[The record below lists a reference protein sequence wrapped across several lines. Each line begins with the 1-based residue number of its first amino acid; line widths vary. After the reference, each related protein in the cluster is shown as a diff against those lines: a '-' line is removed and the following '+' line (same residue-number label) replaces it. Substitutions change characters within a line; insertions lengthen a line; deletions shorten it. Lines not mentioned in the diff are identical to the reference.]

1 MPPLPR
7 CSAPPTPWR
16 ARSPSPRSASPTG
29 RQSDPRGSCRSAA
42 WAAGVIAAAVTAV
55 TTNLASDVPTVSP
68 GLDGFRLILHVLAA
82 TVWVGG
88 QFTVLGLLPTI
99 RTLGE
104 DAPKRVARAL
114 GRLLWPAY
122 ALLVVTGFWNISA
135 LTTSHAS
142 SAWKALLMAKITVVV
157 IAGVAVFLHQ
167 RATSRRALP
176 LWGSLGAPPSA
187 AALCLGRYLAG

>member
-1 MPPLPR
+1 M
-7 CSAPPTPWR
+7 
-16 ARSPSPRSASPTG
+16 
-29 RQSDPRGSCRSAA
+29 
-42 WAAGVIAAAVTAV
+42 IATAVTAVTAV
-55 TTNLASDVPTVSP
+55 TTNLASDVPNVSP
-68 GLDGFRLILHVLAA
+68 GLDGFRLILHALAA

-135 LTTSHAS
+135 LATSHAS

-167 RATSRRALP
+167 RATSRRAMAI
-176 LWGSLGAPPSA
+176 WGSIGALTSV
-187 AALCLGRYLAG
+187 AALCLGVFLAG